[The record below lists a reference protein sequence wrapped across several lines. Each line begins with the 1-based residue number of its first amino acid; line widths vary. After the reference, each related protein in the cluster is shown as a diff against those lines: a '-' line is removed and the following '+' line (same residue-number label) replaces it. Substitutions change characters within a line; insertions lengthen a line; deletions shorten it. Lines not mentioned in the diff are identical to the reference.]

1 MKANCYVSLFRN
13 PEKGFPI
20 TLQSKQFRQF
30 HFHKSTSL
38 STENKP
44 WSFYLFYHQYIAP
57 PPFATNQSIEK
68 IQQFVQLPREKDW
81 KIIEGTEQSTKL
93 HEKRQL
99 CLTNRAVFSAKI
111 SSLWRLWRART
122 LISLILRKRSFKKTS
137 TKRIWTAL
145 KPAIKTKNRYYCK
158 VPFPR
163 NIFYYPFIYTMYKY
177 PRWSFYGKQR
187 LLL

>member
-1 MKANCYVSLFRN
+1 MKAHCYVSLLRN
-13 PEKGFPI
+13 SEKGFPI
-20 TLQSKQFRQF
+20 TLQS
-30 HFHKSTSL
+30 
-38 STENKP
+38 N
-44 WSFYLFYHQYIAP
+44 SFGSFTFTKVLPFPLKINPDLFYHQYIAP

-68 IQQFVQLPREKDW
+68 IQQFFQLPREKDW
-81 KIIEGTEQSTKL
+81 KIIEGREQSTKL
-93 HEKRQL
+93 HAKRQL

-111 SSLWRLWRART
+111 SSLWKLGRART

-177 PRWSFYGKQR
+177 PRWSFCGKQR